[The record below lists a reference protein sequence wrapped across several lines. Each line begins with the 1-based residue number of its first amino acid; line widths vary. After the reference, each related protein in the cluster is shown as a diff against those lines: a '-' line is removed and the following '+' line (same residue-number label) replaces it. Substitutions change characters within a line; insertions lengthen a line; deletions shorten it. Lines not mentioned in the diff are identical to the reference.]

1 MSWVEICAHSDLP
14 VDRGVCALVGNQPV
28 ALFRVG
34 SGEVY
39 ALSNID
45 PFSGASVMS
54 RGLVG
59 SRRDADGF
67 DIPKV
72 ASPMY
77 KQSFE
82 LRTGICIDDP
92 DVFIAA
98 FAVSVIDDRVLVSVL
113 VSSELSA

>member
-1 MSWVEICAHSDLP
+1 MSWVDICAHSELP
-14 VDRGVCALVGNQPV
+14 VDRGVCALVGKQPV

-34 SGEVY
+34 SGEVF

-45 PFSGASVMS
+45 PFSGASVLS

-82 LRTGICIDDP
+82 LRTGVCVDDP
-92 DVFIAA
+92 AVSIST
-98 FAVSVIDDRVLVSVL
+98 FAVSVVDDRVLVS
-113 VSSELSA
+113 SEILA

>member
-14 VDRGVCALVGNQPV
+14 VDRGVCALVGGQSV

-34 SGEVY
+34 SGEVF
-39 ALSNID
+39 ALSNVD
-45 PFSGASVMS
+45 PFSRASVMS

-82 LRTGICIDDP
+82 LRTGVCLDDP
-92 DVFIAA
+92 AISIST
-98 FAVSVIDDRVLVSVL
+98 FAVSIVNDRVLVSSE
-113 VSSELSA
+113 SSA

>member
-1 MSWVEICAHSDLP
+1 MSWVEVCAHGELP
-14 VDRGVCALVGNQPV
+14 IDRGVCALVGNHPV

-34 SGEVY
+34 SGEVF

-54 RGLVG
+54 RGVVG

-77 KQSFE
+77 KQSFA
-82 LRTGICIDDP
+82 LRTGVCLDDP
-92 DVFIAA
+92 
-98 FAVSVIDDRVLVSVL
+98 AVSLSTFDVSVVDNRVL
-113 VSSELSA
+113 VSSEIST